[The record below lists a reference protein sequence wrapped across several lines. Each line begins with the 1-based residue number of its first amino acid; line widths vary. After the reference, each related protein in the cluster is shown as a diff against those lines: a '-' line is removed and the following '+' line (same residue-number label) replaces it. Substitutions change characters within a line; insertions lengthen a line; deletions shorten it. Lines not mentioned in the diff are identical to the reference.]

1 VSTVTVVK
9 KNGLVAIAADTLSS
23 LGARKMPPRYDRG
36 AGKIFRI
43 GESYVGLTGWSVHQQ
58 VLEHAFGSIGEPP
71 ALASATEIFDVF
83 LSLHTR
89 LKQHYFLNPRASEDD
104 PYESARMSLLI
115 ANRHGIFGLYAVRAV
130 IEHERFWASG
140 SGSDYALGAMHAV
153 YEGGGDAAAI
163 AEAGVRA
170 GIEFDEGTAAPVESH
185 VLPAADFSSLSLEL
199 SPPVSVVR

>member
-1 VSTVTVVK
+1 MSTVTVVK
-9 KNGLVAIAADTLSS
+9 KNGMVAIAADTLSS
-23 LGARKMPPRYDRG
+23 FGMRRMPPAYDRR

-58 VLEHAFGSIGEPP
+58 VLEHAFGSIGDPP

-83 LSLHTR
+83 LALHQR
-89 LKQHYFLNPRASEDD
+89 LKQQYFLNPRTSEDD
-104 PYESARMSLLI
+104 PYESAHMSLLI
-115 ANRHGIFGLYAVRAV
+115 ANRHGIFGLYAMRSV

-153 YEGGGDAAAI
+153 YDGAGDAAAI

-170 GIEFDEGTAAPVESH
+170 GVEFDDGTAAPVESH
-185 VLPAADFSSLSLEL
+185 VIPLAGW
-199 SPPVSVVR
+199 VSVDELDRLLKA